1 MQDAR
6 ARVIQNDVPTLGD
19 FRKPSI
25 VFRIDPI
32 QWQVL
37 QPNQRSVVRVVDLG
51 DSSEM
56 FHDLPR
62 QVEDA
67 VELLLLRMPLTL
79 SRSKRSRPVQ
89 QEEQFTSRFPGLAH
103 DTSHGDLARIGD
115 CLIGMASRRKSVLP
129 GVSRYDG
136 ALLVGNRKDV
146 LFAYEL
152 LEFLDGLQLF
162 RIRRPNRLLAQQGS
176 QRSRHPSVCWSCML
190 SPVVGRT
197 QKAL

>member
-6 ARVIQNDVPTLGD
+6 ARVVQNDVSTLGD

-79 SRSKRSRPVQ
+79 SRGKRSRPV
-89 QEEQFTSRFPGLAH
+89 
-103 DTSHGDLARIGD
+103 
-115 CLIGMASRRKSVLP
+115 
-129 GVSRYDG
+129 
-136 ALLVGNRKDV
+136 
-146 LFAYEL
+146 
-152 LEFLDGLQLF
+152 
-162 RIRRPNRLLAQQGS
+162 
-176 QRSRHPSVCWSCML
+176 
-190 SPVVGRT
+190 
-197 QKAL
+197 